1 MEMLAALREGPL
13 NSSRLAQ
20 RCNIN
25 YGRLDEDLKPMV
37 ALGWVTTETL
47 GSHDILRLTE
57 AGLKSLTRYLVLWNE
72 WERGMKLTG
81 GQEGF

>member
-1 MEMLAALREGPL
+1 
-13 NSSRLAQ
+13 
-20 RCNIN
+20 
-25 YGRLDEDLKPMV
+25 MV
-37 ALGWVTTETL
+37 ALGWVTTEIL
-47 GSHDILRLTE
+47 GSHDTYRLTD